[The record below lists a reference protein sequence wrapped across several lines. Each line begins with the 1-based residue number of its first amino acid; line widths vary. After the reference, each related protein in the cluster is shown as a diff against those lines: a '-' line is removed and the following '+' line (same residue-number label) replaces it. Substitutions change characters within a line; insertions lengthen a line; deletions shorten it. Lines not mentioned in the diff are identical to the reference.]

1 VELKKTNFTL
11 LGIIVVLFIVA
22 VLVLIKVLF
31 LDVKGFEWGSVTDW
45 VSAACNMAMAGAAVY
60 AAYNAKDWISPKIQH
75 EGFKQAS
82 MCMAEMV
89 QLRILQQHL
98 VSSYRLRIIQVRNPT
113 PMELQ
118 DAFKRHHELWQEFSK
133 KVIDFGTRCESLQV
147 WKISV
152 LQTDKFLLLI
162 KTLNRVNRLHSDM
175 LRQYN
180 NESNLYNVL
189 LSWKEK
195 KDDVENSHKL
205 LAQSIKDL
213 TVDFDTLFK

>member
-1 VELKKTNFTL
+1 MELKKTNFTL
-11 LGIIVVLFIVA
+11 LGIIIVLFIVA
-22 VLVLIKVLF
+22 VLAFIKVLF
-31 LDVKGFEWGSVTDW
+31 LNVKGFEWGSVTDW
-45 VSAACNMAMAGAAVY
+45 VSAACNLAMAGAAVY

-82 MCMAEMV
+82 TCMAEMV

-98 VSSYRLRIIQVRNPT
+98 ISSYRLRIIQNSNPT

-118 DAFKRHHELWQEFSK
+118 DAFKRHHEIWQEFSK
-133 KVIDFGTRCESLQV
+133 KVIDFGTRCESLTV

-175 LRQYN
+175 LRQYK

-189 LSWKEK
+189 LSWKDK
-195 KDDVENSHKL
+195 NDDIEELHHL